1 MSSKPDA
8 LLARHRQ
15 KLITHF
21 WALTWFLIVPTSLR
35 FSTDIIIKCHDTV
48 TKRCETA
55 LVCPI
60 SYLLRTSCS
69 THSCPQNSFAL
80 SRQQLLHFCSALITK
95 HSSNKTEDMVLRL
108 LKSFQH
114 VDNILLFDHHT
125 YFEQF
130 SSSPQHCVIHALSPV
145 MSLDLAARTYQ
156 REQPSPQQDNMS

>member
-1 MSSKPDA
+1 MPICKITCDHLNMSP
-8 LLARHRQ
+8 
-15 KLITHF
+15 
-21 WALTWFLIVPTSLR
+21 
-35 FSTDIIIKCHDTV
+35 DIIIKCHDTV

-60 SYLLRTSCS
+60 SYLLQTSCS

-95 HSSNKTEDMVLRL
+95 HSSNKTEDVVLWL
-108 LKSFQH
+108 LKGVRH
-114 VDNILLFDHHT
+114 VDTILSFDHHT

-145 MSLDLAARTYQ
+145 MSLDLPARTYQ
-156 REQPSPQQDNMS
+156 REQPSPPSRTTCLSTFIIVVVVD

>member
-35 FSTDIIIKCHDTV
+35 FSPDIIIKCHDTV

-108 LKSFQH
+108 LKCFRHLDTIFS
-114 VDNILLFDHHT
+114 FDHHT

-130 SSSPQHCVIHALSPV
+130 SSPLKHCVIHALSPV

-156 REQPSPQQDNMS
+156 REQPSPRQDNMF

>member
-1 MSSKPDA
+1 M
-8 LLARHRQ
+8 
-15 KLITHF
+15 
-21 WALTWFLIVPTSLR
+21 PTNLR
-35 FSTDIIIKCHDTV
+35 FSPDIIIKCHDTV

-60 SYLLRTSCS
+60 SYLLRTSCLTRS
-69 THSCPQNSFAL
+69 WPQNSFAL

-108 LKSFQH
+108 LKCFRH
-114 VDNILLFDHHT
+114 LDTILLFDHHT

-156 REQPSPQQDNMS
+156 REQPSPSRTTCLSTFIIVVVDQYIA

>member
-35 FSTDIIIKCHDTV
+35 FSPDIIIKCHDTV

-80 SRQQLLHFCSALITK
+80 SRQQLLHFCSAM
-95 HSSNKTEDMVLRL
+95 KTEDVVLRL
-108 LKSFQH
+108 LKCFRH
-114 VDNILLFDHHT
+114 LDTILLFDHHT
-125 YFEQF
+125 YFKQF